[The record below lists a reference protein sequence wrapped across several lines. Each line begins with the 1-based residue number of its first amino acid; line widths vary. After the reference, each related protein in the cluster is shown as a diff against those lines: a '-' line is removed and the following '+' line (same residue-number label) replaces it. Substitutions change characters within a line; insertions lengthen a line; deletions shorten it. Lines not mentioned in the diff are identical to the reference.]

1 MTIAGE
7 DSMPIADTLSPRD
20 LRARVPNEDALGLD
34 RVARAFLRT
43 LARMGPATFAHVQGA
58 PGSGKTEFMRRC
70 MHYIET
76 DREALGAEA
85 AQDLFGMTVW
95 FNPWHYSKQG
105 SLLAGLVASIARA
118 GGTNPSLIDR
128 ARDIVGQIN
137 RLRFDGA
144 PQEGAGSALNPG
156 DADPVDRIRRG
167 MVQLV
172 EQVKGGQRGRLV
184 VFVAELDQ
192 LPAGVRMAFLDG
204 MRVLFGGGADV
215 AVIVA
220 MGREAGLAS
229 VRAREG
235 NISDVAAARV
245 LEELV
250 DIGVTIPKLEIRR
263 IGALLRRYLGS
274 GEIVVRRA
282 FGEDALN
289 GLTVASAHRP
299 LGIPRFI
306 ERLSSRV
313 MLLAEFTLECRAM
326 RELSEPQ
333 WAWVILSERWPEFR
347 RFMIRG
353 GKERW
358 LQLKQAVAMMGP
370 EGPRPGVPAEM
381 AEWMRKDLILADYL
395 RLHADG
401 FERDIQGVYWVED
414 LMLQAGL

>member
-1 MTIAGE
+1 
-7 DSMPIADTLSPRD
+7 MPIADTLSQRD

-34 RVARAFLRT
+34 RAARAFLRT

-70 MHYIET
+70 MHYVEN

-85 AQDLFGMTVW
+85 AQELHPTTVW
-95 FNPWHYSKQG
+95 YNPWHYAKQG
-105 SLLAGLVASIARA
+105 NLLTGLISTIARA
-118 GGTNPSLIDR
+118 GGANATLIDR
-128 ARDIVGQIN
+128 ARDIAGQMN

-144 PQEGAGSALNPG
+144 PQEGAGSGLNPG
-156 DADPVDRIRRG
+156 DTDPLERTRRG
-167 MVQLV
+167 IVLLV
-172 EQVKGGQRGRLV
+172 EALKGGARGHLV
-184 VFVAELDQ
+184 IFIAELDQ
-192 LPAGVRMAFLDG
+192 LPADVRIAFLDG

-215 AVIVA
+215 SVVVA

-235 NISDVAAARV
+235 TVSDQAATRI

-263 IGALLRRYLGS
+263 IGALLRRYLGT
-274 GEIVVRRA
+274 GEAVVRRA

-306 ERLSSRV
+306 ERLASRV
-313 MLLAEFTLECRAM
+313 LLLAEFTLECRAM

-333 WAWVILSERWPEFR
+333 WAWVILSERWPDFR

-358 LQLKQAVAMMGP
+358 LQLKQSVVMMGP
-370 EGPRPGVPAEM
+370 EGPRAGVPADM